1 MIIKMK
7 INYKKKTATGN
18 FNEELN
24 SIDQS
29 KKKIKNKILY
39 QTGQEILQILNKW
52 EKTV

>member
-1 MIIKMK
+1 MNKVKKFKIPFKKWKIWMIIKIK

-29 KKKIKNKILY
+29 KKKNK
-39 QTGQEILQILNKW
+39 K
-52 EKTV
+52 